1 MKNTNKIDLF
11 GAVNV
16 TKKQKQ
22 KLDIDTTDD
31 IEAIL
36 IPF

>member
-16 TKKQKQ
+16 TKNQKQ
-22 KLDIDTTDD
+22 IDIDTTDD